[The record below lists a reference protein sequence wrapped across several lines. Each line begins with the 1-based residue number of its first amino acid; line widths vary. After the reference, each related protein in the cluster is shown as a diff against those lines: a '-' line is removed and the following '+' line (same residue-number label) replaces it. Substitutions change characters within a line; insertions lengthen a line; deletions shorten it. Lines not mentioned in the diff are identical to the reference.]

1 MAELRINGQAQG
13 TAQPQRKAQP
23 QKKENIVIE
32 FTSLPDNMKT
42 AKVRAFY
49 DKDGSGFIESNN
61 ANGQNEVAL
70 MQQAFGLDLSK
81 YKSNITKVVHTECN
95 HEYPRKMSRTYDS
108 NGKWVRD
115 LEIYDDGDVYTYEKS
130 MTQSKFSKG
139 YAASNYALIL
149 EQKINSRG
157 GADNKIE
164 KLDNGMTYYADYKT
178 KHSVLK
184 DKKGKIVASRD
195 WSNGKNEFNLYQDK
209 VLVKGKN
216 TLVATHCYSG
226 TDEIKNGILI
236 QSGDVIPNDVKKLS
250 LTNTTYTLNGKKV
263 QAKPIGKGRYEVTTE
278 KGNIYYI
285 SHDGVNLKP
294 EYVRNNP

>member
-1 MAELRINGQAQG
+1 MAELRIEGQVQG
-13 TAQPQRKAQP
+13 AAQPRRKAQP

-81 YKSNITKVVHTECN
+81 YKSNITKVVRTECN

-108 NGKWVRD
+108 NGKWVKD

-157 GADNKIE
+157 CADNKIE
-164 KLDNGMTYYADYKT
+164 KLGNGMTYYADYKT

-184 DKKGKIVASRD
+184 DKKGKIVASWD

-226 TDEIKNGILI
+226 TDE
-236 QSGDVIPNDVKKLS
+236 DVKKLS

>member
-1 MAELRINGQAQG
+1 MVELRINGQAQG

-81 YKSNITKVVHTECN
+81 YKSNITKVVRTKCN

-108 NGKWVRD
+108 NGKWVKD

-157 GADNKIE
+157 WADNKIE

-178 KHSVLK
+178 KHGVLK

-195 WSNGKNEFNLYQDK
+195 WSNGKDKFNLYQDK

>member
-81 YKSNITKVVHTECN
+81 YKSNITKVVRTKCN

-108 NGKWVRD
+108 NGKWVKD

-157 GADNKIE
+157 CADNKIE

-178 KHSVLK
+178 KHGMLK

-226 TDEIKNGILI
+226 TDEIKNGIFI
-236 QSGDVIPNDVKKLS
+236 QSGDVVPNDVEKLS

>member
-1 MAELRINGQAQG
+1 MQG
-13 TAQPQRKAQP
+13 AAQPRRKAQP

-81 YKSNITKVVHTECN
+81 YKSNITKVARTECN

-108 NGKWVRD
+108 NGKWVKD

-157 GADNKIE
+157 CADNKIE
-164 KLDNGMTYYADYKT
+164 KLGNGMTYYADYKT

-184 DKKGKIVASRD
+184 DKKGKIVASWD

-226 TDEIKNGILI
+226 TDE
-236 QSGDVIPNDVKKLS
+236 DVKKLS

-294 EYVRNNP
+294 EYVRKNP

>member
-81 YKSNITKVVHTECN
+81 YKSNITKVVRTKCN
-95 HEYPRKMSRTYDS
+95 HEYPRKMSRAYDS
-108 NGKWVRD
+108 NGKWVKD

-157 GADNKIE
+157 CADNKIE

-226 TDEIKNGILI
+226 TDEIKNGIFI
-236 QSGDVIPNDVKKLS
+236 QSGDVVPNDVEKLS

>member
-81 YKSNITKVVHTECN
+81 YKSNITKVVRTKCN

-108 NGKWVRD
+108 NGKWVKD

-157 GADNKIE
+157 CADNKIE

-226 TDEIKNGILI
+226 TDEIKNGIFI
-236 QSGDVIPNDVKKLS
+236 QSGDVVPNDVEKLS